1 MSRNQIIAT
10 DEVSTEIAPVAA
22 SAEPSVRGT
31 VADFSLRTSI
41 VESGSGPQDEDAEE
55 NEPKVTSSD
64 PAIRKLARRLR
75 IKRRVETIKKQHEN
89 EDEEESK
96 VNKTAL
102 EIQVLASAE
111 NLEKLLLEGEELI
124 TNVLVGGDRCEV
136 ERREVERQL
145 RQELLEK
152 LDEEAREAT
161 AALEQINARWS
172 ELMVQDDPLD
182 VHDGIAAQ
190 KTLCE
195 DLLAQKDALI
205 GELRSELDSLEL
217 EYEGALESQ
226 KEDLALLGT
235 RIDSQAELMRQA
247 YRHELQLLE
256 TTADGERLQSLEE
269 NLQAWRTLHQ
279 VSKPSINK

>member
-1 MSRNQIIAT
+1 M
-10 DEVSTEIAPVAA
+10 
-22 SAEPSVRGT
+22 
-31 VADFSLRTSI
+31 
-41 VESGSGPQDEDAEE
+41 
-55 NEPKVTSSD
+55 
-64 PAIRKLARRLR
+64 
-75 IKRRVETIKKQHEN
+75 
-89 EDEEESK
+89 
-96 VNKTAL
+96 NKTAL